1 MLSSQQFLIYNLLDI
16 KHIVLALSLGD
27 YSREAQLYSIQHY
40 DWGVGTKTTITNKE
54 VFENLDYIVFP
65 YPTDLPR

>member
-16 KHIVLALSLGD
+16 KHLVLALSLTD
-27 YSREAQLYSIQHY
+27 YSRQSILYSDNYSH
-40 DWGVGTKTTITNKE
+40 WGLGTQKTITNKE
-54 VFENLDYIVFP
+54 VFEKLDYTVLP